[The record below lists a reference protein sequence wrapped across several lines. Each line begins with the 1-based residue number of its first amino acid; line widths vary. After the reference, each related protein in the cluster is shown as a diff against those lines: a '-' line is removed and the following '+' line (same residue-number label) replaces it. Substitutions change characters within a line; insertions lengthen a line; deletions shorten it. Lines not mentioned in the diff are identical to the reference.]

1 MRKCQVLSIATVV
14 LFCFVMI
21 ASSYGQ
27 NCSSSSPVVC
37 TIWSAG
43 TVPGAVD
50 GGDPSAGEY
59 GVKFRSDVNGSVLGV
74 RFYKAPLNTGTHI
87 VNLWTANGN
96 LLASAVVSGETAS
109 GWQQFNFS
117 SPVNVA
123 AGTTYVASYFTSTGH
138 YSFDAGYFG
147 AAVDAAPLHALA
159 NTSSVNGVYRYGSSS
174 GFPTSTYSA
183 SNYWVDVAF
192 APNSTTPPSIASTVP
207 LDASTF
213 VSLGTV
219 VKATFNDSMDP
230 TTIDSS
236 TFLLRD
242 QSNNSVPATVTY
254 DSSSS
259 IVSLKPTVQLQT
271 LTTYTATIKGTVTDI
286 YGNAL
291 GSDYSWSFTT
301 GTAPSNSGPGGPILV
316 ISSTSNP
323 FSSYYGEIL
332 LAEGVNYYT
341 VQDISTVTS
350 SVLSAYDVAILGD
363 MPLTSSQASMLS
375 TWVNAGG
382 NLIAMHPD
390 QQLASLLGLVS
401 TSQTLADAYLRVN
414 TASGPGVGIV
424 GQTIQYH
431 GAADLY
437 SPNGASTLA
446 TLYSNATTPTAFPA
460 VTLVSAGS
468 GKAAAFTY
476 DLARSVVYTRQGNP
490 AWSGEQR
497 NPWVDPVI
505 NNQVIRPD
513 DLFFGDASFDPQPD
527 WVDLSR
533 VAIPQAD
540 EQQRFLVN
548 LISQMNLVKKPLPRF
563 WYFPS
568 GYKAVV
574 IMTGDDHGQG
584 GSRPR
589 FDQYI
594 ADSPANCSVEDWQ
607 CVRATTYIYT
617 STPFSGYQAYVA
629 DGFEIANHTN
639 SSPGCTNWTP
649 SSLDSAITAQLASM
663 AQNYPDNPPSKT
675 NRTHCVLWSDY
686 DSEPQILLNHG
697 IRFDTTYYYWPDSW
711 IQDVPGL
718 FTGSGI
724 PMRYADRNGSL
735 INVYQATTQ
744 IPDEDAWAY
753 PAAINTLLENAV
765 GPQGFYAAITANMHT
780 DYAASAGSDFI
791 VASAQAMKVPVV
803 SSLQMLTWLDGRNTS
818 SFGSLS
824 WSGNVLSFSISTGTG
839 ARNLQAMVP
848 VNSNAGSL
856 ASIAKDGTPINYTI
870 QTVKGISYAFFPAVA
885 GTYRATYGGTG
896 GSLSI
901 SGTISGA
908 GGNGAIIALSGSAT
922 AFVTSDSSGNYSF
935 TGGLA
940 SGTYTVTVS
949 NAGYT
954 FSPASAQVTV
964 NATSV
969 GGVNFATA
977 TSTYSISG
985 TVTGAQVTTLTL
997 GGAATATT
1005 VEDGY
1010 GNYTF
1015 LGLPNGTY
1023 TVTPSGSFTPASA
1036 KVTVSGANVTGV
1048 NFWTPTATFTIS
1060 GTIYGPG
1067 GNGATVSL
1075 NGGQSTV
1082 ADTSGNYTFLG
1093 LTNGSYTVTPTNAG
1107 YVFSP
1112 GNSSVTIS
1120 GANVLGV
1127 NFSTLT
1133 GSFTISGTISG
1144 AGGSGAKVTLGGTAS
1159 GTTTAD
1165 ASGNYSFS
1173 SLANGNYTVT
1183 PSKAGFSFTPSTATV
1198 PVSGASVT
1206 GVNFSS
1212 TAQTFAISGN
1222 ISGPGGNS
1230 ASVALTGAANAT
1242 TTADSSGNYIFNGIA
1257 NGTYTVT
1264 PNNSGFIF
1272 SPSSQG
1278 VTVNGNSI
1286 TGFNFSSSAGGP
1298 SLSSLVLNPTNLTGG
1313 TSSTGTVTLSAPAPS
1328 GGVLVTLSDNSSS
1341 ATTPPSVT
1349 VAAGLTTA
1357 TFTVTTAAVGSITGV
1372 TVTATYNGASAQ
1384 ASLTINPPILSSV
1397 SLSPTSVTGGTSST
1411 GTVRLNGPAPAGGSQ
1426 ITLSDNSTS
1435 AATAASVT
1443 VAAGSTSATF
1453 TVTTTAVA
1461 ATTSVTVSAAYKA
1474 VTAQAT
1480 LTIVPPVLSSVGLN
1494 PTSVVGGNSSTGTV
1508 TLNGPAPAPGIVVT
1522 LSDNS
1527 SAAQVP
1533 ASVTVATGNRTATF
1547 SVSTIGVGSSTS
1559 ATITAT
1565 YGVIRNATLTIN
1577 VAALSSLVLSPSTV
1591 TAGSSTA
1598 GTVTLNGAA
1607 PPSGAV
1613 ISLSSSNQT
1622 AQVPSSATIP
1632 AGARSISFTVTTSP
1646 LQQNTSARISGTYRG
1661 VTRSAKL
1668 TIQ

>member
-74 RFYKAPLNTGTHI
+74 RFYKASLNTGTHI

-316 ISSTSNP
+316 ISSTTNP
-323 FSSYYGEIL
+323 FSAYYGEIL

-363 MPLTSSQASMLS
+363 MSLTSSQASMLS

-424 GQTIQYH
+424 DQTIQYH

-513 DLFFGDASFDPQPD
+513 DLFFGNASFDPQPD

-607 CVRATTYIYT
+607 CVRATSYIYT

-629 DGFEIANHTN
+629 DGFEIANHAN
-639 SSPGCTNWTP
+639 SSPNCTNWTP
-649 SSLDSAITAQLASM
+649 ASLEAAITSQLAAM
-663 AQNYPDNPPSKT
+663 AQNYPENPASKT

-718 FTGSGI
+718 FTGSGM
-724 PMRYADRNGSL
+724 PMRFADRNGNR
-735 INVYQATTQ
+735 IDVYQATTQ
-744 IPDEDAWAY
+744 IPDEDTWGY
-753 PAAINTLLENAV
+753 PAAINTLLGNAL
-765 GPQGFYAAITANMHT
+765 GPQGFYAAITTNMHT
-780 DYAASAGSDFI
+780 DYAASAGSDSI
-791 VASAQAMKVPVV
+791 VASAQAMDVPIV

-824 WSGNVLSFSISTGTG
+824 WSGNVLGFSISTGTG

-856 ASIAKDGTPINYTI
+856 ASIAKDGNPINYTV
-870 QTVKGISYAFFPAVA
+870 QTVKGVSYAFFSAAA

-908 GGNGAIIALSGSAT
+908 GGNGAIVALSGSAT
-922 AFVTSDSSGNYSF
+922 AFVTADSSGNYRF
-935 TGGLA
+935 NGGLA
-940 SGTYTVTVS
+940 SGTYSVTVS

-954 FSPASAQVTV
+954 FNPASAQVTV

-969 GGVNFATA
+969 AGVNFVTA

-985 TVTGAQVTTLTL
+985 TITGAQVTTVTL

-1023 TVTPSGSFTPASA
+1023 TVTPSGSFTPAST
-1036 KVTVSGANVTGV
+1036 KVTVGGANVTGV

-1067 GNGATVSL
+1067 ANGATVSL

-1107 YVFSP
+1107 HVFSP
-1112 GNSSVTIS
+1112 GNRSVTIS
-1120 GANVLGV
+1120 GANILGV

-1133 GSFTISGTISG
+1133 GTFTISGTISG
-1144 AGGSGAKVTLGGTAS
+1144 AGGSGATVILGGTAS
-1159 GTTTAD
+1159 GTTTSD
-1165 ASGNYSFS
+1165 GSGNYSFS

-1183 PSKAGFSFTPSTATV
+1183 PSKAGFSFTPSTTTV
-1198 PVSGASVT
+1198 PLSGASVT

-1222 ISGPGGNS
+1222 IGGPGGNS
-1230 ASVALTGAANAT
+1230 AGLALTGAANAT

-1264 PNNSGFIF
+1264 PNNSGFVF

-1286 TGFNFSSSAGGP
+1286 TGLNFSSSAGGP
-1298 SLSSLVLNPTNLTGG
+1298 TLSSVVLNPTTVTGG
-1313 TSSTGTVTLSAPAPS
+1313 TSSIGTVTLSAPAPS
-1328 GGVLVTLSDNSSS
+1328 GGVTVMLSDNSSS

-1372 TVTATYNGASAQ
+1372 TVTATYNGASTQ
-1384 ASLTINPPILSSV
+1384 ASLTINPPVLSSV

-1435 AATAASVT
+1435 AATPPSVT

-1474 VTAQAT
+1474 VTAQAS
-1480 LTIVPPVLSSVGLN
+1480 LTIIPPILSSLGLS

-1533 ASVTVATGNRTATF
+1533 ASVTLATGSRTATF
-1547 SVSTIGVGSSTS
+1547 IVNTLGVGSSTS

-1565 YGVIRNATLTIN
+1565 FGVSRNATLTIN
-1577 VAALSSLVLSPSTV
+1577 VAALSSLALSPSTV
-1591 TAGSSTA
+1591 THGSSTT

-1661 VTRSAKL
+1661 VTRSARL

>member
-43 TVPGAVD
+43 AVPGAVD

-74 RFYKAPLNTGTHI
+74 RFYKASLNTGTHI

-96 LLASAVVSGETAS
+96 LLASAVVSSETAS

-138 YSFDAGYFG
+138 YSFDASYFG

-316 ISSTSNP
+316 ISSTTNP

-363 MPLTSSQASMLS
+363 MSLTSSQASMLS

-390 QQLASLLGLVS
+390 QQLASVLGLVS

-424 GQTIQYH
+424 DQTIQYH

-446 TLYSNATTPTAFPA
+446 TLYSNATTPTTFPA

-513 DLFFGDASFDPQPD
+513 DLFFGNASFDPQPD
-527 WVDLSR
+527 WVDLSK

-540 EQQRFLVN
+540 EQQRLLVN

-629 DGFEIANHTN
+629 DGFEIANHAN
-639 SSPGCTNWTP
+639 SNPNCTNWTP
-649 SSLDSAITAQLASM
+649 ASLDVAITSQLAAM
-663 AQNYPDNPPSKT
+663 AQNYPENPASKT

-718 FTGSGI
+718 FTGSGM
-724 PMRYADRNGSL
+724 PMRFADRNGNL

-744 IPDEDAWAY
+744 IPDEDTWVY
-753 PAAINTLLENAV
+753 PAAIDTLLDNAV

-803 SSLQMLTWLDGRNTS
+803 SSLQMLTWVDGRNAS

-856 ASIAKDGTPINYTI
+856 ASIAKDGTPINYTV
-870 QTVKGISYAFFPAVA
+870 QTVKGVSYAFFAAAA
-885 GTYRATYGGTG
+885 GTYRATYGGAG

-908 GGNGAIIALSGSAT
+908 GGNGAVVALTGSAT
-922 AFVTSDSSGNYSF
+922 AFVTADSSGNYSF
-935 TGGLA
+935 TGGFA

-969 GGVNFATA
+969 AGVNFATA

-985 TVTGAQVTTLTL
+985 TITGAQVTTVTL

-1023 TVTPSGSFTPASA
+1023 TVTPSGSFTPAST

-1067 GNGATVSL
+1067 ANGATVSL
-1075 NGGQSTV
+1075 NGGQTTV

-1112 GNSSVTIS
+1112 GNRSVTIS
-1120 GANVLGV
+1120 GANILAV

-1133 GSFTISGTISG
+1133 GTLTISGTISG
-1144 AGGSGAKVTLGGTAS
+1144 AGGSGATVILGGTAS
-1159 GTTTAD
+1159 GTTTSD
-1165 ASGNYSFS
+1165 GSGNYSFS

-1183 PSKAGFSFTPSTATV
+1183 PSKAGFLFTPSTTTV

-1212 TAQTFAISGN
+1212 TAQTLAISGN

-1230 ASVALTGAANAT
+1230 ASLALTGAANAT

-1264 PNNSGFIF
+1264 PNNSGFVF

-1286 TGFNFSSSAGGP
+1286 TGLNFSSSAGGP
-1298 SLSSLVLNPTNLTGG
+1298 NLSSLVLNPTTVTGG

-1328 GGVLVTLSDNSSS
+1328 GGVIVTLSDNSSS

-1372 TVTATYNGASAQ
+1372 TVTATYNGASTQ
-1384 ASLTINPPILSSV
+1384 ASLTINPPVLSSV
-1397 SLSPTSVTGGTSST
+1397 SLSPTTVTGGTSST

-1435 AATAASVT
+1435 AATPANVT

-1461 ATTSVTVSAAYKA
+1461 ATTSATVSAAYKA
-1474 VTAQAT
+1474 LSAQAS
-1480 LTIVPPVLSSVGLN
+1480 LTIVPPILGSLGLS

-1533 ASVTVATGNRTATF
+1533 ASVTVATGSRAATF
-1547 SVSTIGVGSSTS
+1547 IVNTIGVGSSTS

-1565 YGVIRNATLTIN
+1565 FGVSRNATLTIN

-1591 TAGSSTA
+1591 TAGSSTT
-1598 GTVTLNGAA
+1598 GTVTLNGTA

-1646 LQQNTSARISGTYRG
+1646 LRQNPSARISGTYRG
-1661 VTRSAKL
+1661 VTRSATL